1 VASRPIRFRALDPTA
16 GPLAFTAIVD
26 EGVALYRY
34 GWRVFVVLSAVWFV
48 PTYVLSFLPNVFL
61 LADPPA
67 LFRPRA
73 EQPSS
78 VALSVLTLLFGVW
91 FDAAVTLAA
100 VNMTRGRDASAI
112 GASVGALRRAA
123 TLTVA
128 ACAWLVLLS
137 MLTVVSFLILPF
149 VLVLGLGGL
158 LPLGLLL
165 VWARLPRRRTHGLR
179 SVIMFLTPLGPA
191 VYWFVSLVLWQPLI
205 MLEGVGP
212 LAAFGRSR
220 ELVRGRWFGA
230 AVVDLLAGLIGTV
243 LTFAPWLI
251 TAFVLQL
258 AGITEGMVD
267 DRPFAQ
273 LIYAAASALPTLVFA
288 PLSPIILA
296 LLALHL
302 RNLREGT
309 DLHLRLDA
317 ATSIQPVEPVRVEQA
332 HL

>member
-1 VASRPIRFRALDPTA
+1 VL
-16 GPLAFTAIVD
+16 
-26 EGVALYRY
+26 
-34 GWRVFVVLSAVWFV
+34 LSALWFV

-61 LADPPA
+61 LADRTA
-67 LFRPRA
+67 LLLPRA
-73 EQPSS
+73 EQSS
-78 VALSVLTLLFGVW
+78 FFPLSLLTLLFGVW
-91 FDAAVTLAA
+91 FDAAVTLAT
-100 VNMTRGRDASAI
+100 VSMTSGRDVSAI

-137 MLTVVSFLILPF
+137 VLTVVSFWILPF
-149 VLVLGLGGL
+149 VLVCGLRGL
-158 LPLGLLL
+158 IPLWL
-165 VWARLPRRRTHGLR
+165 VILWARAPRRRTPGLR

-191 VYWFVSLVLWQPLI
+191 LYWFVSLVLWQPLI

-220 ELVRGRWFGA
+220 ELVRGRWFGT

-258 AGITEGMVD
+258 AAMTEGVGD

-273 LIYAAASALPTLVFA
+273 LIYAAVSALPTLAFA

-302 RNLREGT
+302 RNPREGA
-309 DLHLRLDA
+309 DLHVRVDG